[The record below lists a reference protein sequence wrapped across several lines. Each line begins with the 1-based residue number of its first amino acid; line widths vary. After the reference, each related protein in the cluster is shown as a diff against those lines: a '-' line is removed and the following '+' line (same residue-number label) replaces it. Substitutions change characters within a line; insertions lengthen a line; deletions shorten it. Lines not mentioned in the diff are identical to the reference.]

1 MTGSEDIGGSV
12 PRRASVS
19 CTVRRRAGKKQRQ
32 RLKDV
37 FATADVDNSG
47 QIDLTFY
54 LGSSVTVGPCEGSVL
69 ERLKD
74 MDTDGDGKISKRE
87 WEAWFASSLALLS
100 PQESDLVIDE
110 IDGAVQ
116 ARPSGRARPRD
127 RRRT

>member
-1 MTGSEDIGGSV
+1 M
-12 PRRASVS
+12 
-19 CTVRRRAGKKQRQ
+19 RRRAGKKQRQ

-74 MDTDGDGKISKRE
+74 MDTDGDGKISKPELIAILTRPVAGYKPFTVE
-87 WEAWFASSLALLS
+87 HAERTFSQVDLNDDGVVDYSEFSKAW
-100 PQESDLVIDE
+100 
-110 IDGAVQ
+110 
-116 ARPSGRARPRD
+116 PSIG
-127 RRRT
+127 